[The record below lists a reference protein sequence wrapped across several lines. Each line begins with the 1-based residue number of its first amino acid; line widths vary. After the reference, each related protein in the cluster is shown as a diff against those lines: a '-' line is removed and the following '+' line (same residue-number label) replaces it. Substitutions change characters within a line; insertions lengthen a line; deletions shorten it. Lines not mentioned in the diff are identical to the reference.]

1 MTYITKSNTNLAIL
15 LVESIPHVI
24 DLLVDLSPVVV
35 ALLTSTGHSE
45 LDAGRMP
52 GTNTGNLAQTLV
64 SLAGQLLGMP
74 TGGDT

>member
-35 ALLTSTGHSE
+35 ALLSSTGHSE
-45 LDAGRMP
+45 LDSGRMP
-52 GTNTGNLAQTLV
+52 GTNTSNLAQTLV
-64 SLAGQLLGMP
+64 SLAGKLLGVP
-74 TGGDT
+74 T